1 MAKNKAGVRRKLASL
16 GKAAASAFSSA
27 VAEAAYNSDESEDFL
42 SLAGRRENEGEE
54 DEGQSEEEELLMRQM
69 GLEGAE
75 DAADEEDEE
84 EDDADDDDSEEAHSG
99 KEPDH
104 CGSESGDSVFEGAE
118 ARTAWGRQAKNFYGE
133 SSSGESSEDEETAQE
148 RLAEAVRVTE
158 VEDVEG
164 MQESH
169 FGADAKALEGLRKLL
184 DLQGKAGSAA
194 VLEQQILEEKPGQ
207 QQQPEGQ
214 DSQQLLWKTRLEAE
228 VGAVLEG
235 FAGSAEQQ
243 QQRQGLAESGLSEEA
258 VQQLLTT
265 AHPELQQLLIHA
277 KEALVEVKER
287 ISPLLRLA
295 QTRKLFTQEGMSL
308 LDTKNQLLLSYLG
321 YLSYYVLL
329 KVHGLPIA
337 SHPVVERLIE
347 TRLLLQKLQP
357 IQQAL
362 KPHLDRLL
370 RTAAEGLEAGARSIR
385 ARPEAF
391 TAVGESDEEEPS
403 EEDKGLKYVFSAES
417 DLEEKVSTSE
427 GEDSKEDQ
435 KYKPPKMLAVEYT
448 GDKLSARSR
457 AAKELQKAAARLQ
470 KSELVRSVR
479 EMTGDAPEEIG
490 IERWLAMKSHGE
502 AARISGVGK
511 PRLMEDED
519 EELEHMKRSLSK
531 KERKTQAVQRALFER
546 RSAAAVGSTLED
558 LTLFAEQPISLEED
572 GFDSTAGPLRREKPR
587 GALGH
592 YLNAARQA
600 ADENAKI
607 RKANAEKLI
616 LARQQN
622 LSRPI
627 KRGKDTG
634 RDKSASRKRRDELEG
649 DEEFEELAAMA
660 REKKAEKK
668 KRMQEKAKQ
677 FLPQLEE
684 EVRGQRGVTRE
695 IAKNRGLTR
704 KRKKFEGNAR
714 VHNRIKFAEKTKKL
728 KSMCPDI
735 RPVEDRSYEGE
746 ATGIRANLKKSRT
759 LR

>member
-1 MAKNKAGVRRKLASL
+1 MAKNKAGVRRKPAPSV
-16 GKAAASAFSSA
+16 KSIAPAPSSV
-27 VAEAAYNSDESEDFL
+27 VAEAAYHSDESEDFL
-42 SLAGRRENEGEE
+42 SLTGRRENEGEE
-54 DEGQSEEEELLMRQM
+54 EEGQSEEEELLMRQM

-75 DAADEEDEE
+75 DAADEEAED
-84 EDDADDDDSEEAHSG
+84 DDADDDDDSEDEHSDAEADHS
-99 KEPDH
+99 
-104 CGSESGDSVFEGAE
+104 GSESGESVFEGAE
-118 ARTAWGRQAKNFYGE
+118 ARTAWGRKAEDFYGE
-133 SSSGESSEDEETAQE
+133 SSSGESSEDEETLKE

-184 DLQGKAGSAA
+184 DLQGKTGASGLLDQETS
-194 VLEQQILEEKPGQ
+194 EKGEHQRQ
-207 QQQPEGQ
+207 QQEGQ

-228 VGAVLEG
+228 VSAVLEG
-235 FAGSAEQQ
+235 FSTSVQQ
-243 QQRQGLAESGLSEEA
+243 HQRQGLAEAGLSEEA
-258 VQQLLTT
+258 LQRLLTT
-265 AHPELQQLLIHA
+265 AHPELQQLLRDA
-277 KEALVEVKER
+277 KEALAEVKER
-287 ISPLLRLA
+287 IAPLLRLA
-295 QTRKLFTQEGMSL
+295 QTRKLFTQEGISL
-308 LDTKNQLLLSYLG
+308 LDTKNQLLLSYLC

-347 TRLLLQKLQP
+347 ARLMLQKLQP

-362 KPHLDRLL
+362 KPHLDKLL
-370 RTAAEGLEAGARSIR
+370 HTAAEGPESAAGSIR
-385 ARPEAF
+385 ARPDQF
-391 TAVGESDEEEPS
+391 MAVGESDEEEHS
-403 EEDKGLKYVFSAES
+403 EKDEDS
-417 DLEEKVSTSE
+417 DLNDEVSTSE
-427 GEDSKEDQ
+427 GEDNKEDQ

-448 GDKLSARSR
+448 GDKLSSRSR

-490 IERWLAMKSHGE
+490 IERWLAMKNHGE
-502 AARISGVGK
+502 AARVSGVGK
-511 PRLMEDED
+511 SSLMEDED
-519 EELEHMKRSLSK
+519 EELEYMKRSLSK
-531 KERKTQAVQRALFER
+531 KERKAQAAQRALFER
-546 RSAAAVGSTLED
+546 RSAAAIGSTLED

-572 GFDSTAGPLRREKPR
+572 AFDSTAGPLRREKPK

-592 YLNAARQA
+592 YLNAAKQA

-622 LSRPI
+622 LSRPM
-627 KRGKDTG
+627 KSAKDTG
-634 RDKSASRKRRDELEG
+634 RDKSVPRKRREELEG
-649 DEEFEELAAMA
+649 DEEFEELVG
-660 REKKAEKK
+660 RVKEKKAEKK

-714 VHNRIKFAEKTKKL
+714 VHNRMKFAEKTKKL
-728 KSMCPDI
+728 KSMRPDI